1 LKFREGERGIMR
13 KVGDLLSQIID
24 EKMIHKAHGYSKL
37 FASWAWITKKH
48 GIAAAADHSRIREL
62 DRNILLVEADHPGW
76 IQILQTKEH
85 KLLADLQG
93 QFPDLGIGGISF
105 RLSRA
110 PLQPGESPE
119 TGSKSP
125 EGAVYN
131 VPEETPAAGPVPEE
145 TAPGGKK
152 AVYENIKDKEL
163 RESLKSLE
171 RSITAKKRGSK
182 K

>member
-1 LKFREGERGIMR
+1 MR
-13 KVGDLLSQIID
+13 KVGDLLSLIID

-37 FASWAWITKKH
+37 FASWAWITKKY

-93 QFPDLGIGGISF
+93 QFPDLGISGISF
-105 RLSRA
+105 RLSR
-110 PLQPGESPE
+110 PSLRPGEP
-119 TGSKSP
+119 
-125 EGAVYN
+125 
-131 VPEETPAAGPVPEE
+131 PEETVYAAPEAASVADPTPKE
-145 TAPGGKK
+145 SAPDGKK
-152 AVYENIKDKEL
+152 AAYENIKDKEL

-171 RSITAKKRGSK
+171 RSISAKKKGSK

>member
-1 LKFREGERGIMR
+1 MR
-13 KVGDLLSQIID
+13 KVGDLLSLIID
-24 EKMIHKAHGYSKL
+24 EKMIHRAQGYSKL
-37 FASWAWITKKH
+37 FASWIRITEKH

-93 QFPDLGIGGISF
+93 QFPDLGISGISF
-105 RLSRA
+105 RLSRPSFRPEVPA
-110 PLQPGESPE
+110 EAESE
-119 TGSKSP
+119 LP
-125 EGAVYN
+125 EGKI
-131 VPEETPAAGPVPEE
+131 PEEAPAAGPVSEN
-145 TAPGGKK
+145 ASVSGKK
-152 AVYENIKDKEL
+152 EAYENIKDTEL

-171 RSITAKKRGSK
+171 RSINLKKGDRK